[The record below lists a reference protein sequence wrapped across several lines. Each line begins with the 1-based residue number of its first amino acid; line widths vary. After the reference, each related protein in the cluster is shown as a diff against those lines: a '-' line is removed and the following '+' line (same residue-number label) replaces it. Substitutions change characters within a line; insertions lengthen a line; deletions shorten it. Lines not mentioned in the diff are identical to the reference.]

1 MFSDLPGVECIVDD
15 ILVWGEN
22 DEQHDCRVRQML
34 QRCRQMNFKLNSD
47 KLGINLA
54 KYCTRPR
61 TRLTP
66 ATSVGA
72 GISCMARTFS
82 GLTFNPSLLITCPT
96 YWTSGAR
103 SSNFDLFTLKF
114 IIPNLSDVSDP
125 LRILVKNDVQWHW
138 NREQQQ
144 SFDELK

>member
-34 QRCRQMNFKLNSD
+34 QRCRQMNFKLNKSKFELRAPNMRSGSETSD

-82 GLTFNPSLLITCPT
+82 GLTFQC
-96 YWTSGAR
+96 
-103 SSNFDLFTLKF
+103 
-114 IIPNLSDVSDP
+114 
-125 LRILVKNDVQWHW
+125 
-138 NREQQQ
+138 
-144 SFDELK
+144 